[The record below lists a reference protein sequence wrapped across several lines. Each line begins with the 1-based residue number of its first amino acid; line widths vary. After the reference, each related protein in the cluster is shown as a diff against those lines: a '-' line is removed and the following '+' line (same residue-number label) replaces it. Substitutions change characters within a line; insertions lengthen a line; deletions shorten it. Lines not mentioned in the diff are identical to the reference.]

1 MGDDPD
7 KIRRIAE
14 ALAPAYS
21 EAHGKEFT
29 APDDLVPSREAGID
43 FIFRAKDGTV
53 AQFQH
58 TQPSGD
64 VEAERV
70 RPARA
75 SKVIAALKTAM
86 NERKVFG
93 VFVSVNFHRLPSNQ
107 KEVDLL
113 ASDLCSFIVHRVR
126 RRFLSYFTYDEHDH
140 QPGLFEHLKESV
152 SRLDIFPSRDN
163 TRAVLGWSS
172 DPLGAGSNAAMSD
185 DLKFKE
191 AANRKSAKYGSVGDV
206 VLVIEF
212 DPYPV
217 DDFYIRI
224 IRNENKDTT
233 YPFREI
239 WAVNNPLG
247 DGKSWKVWPWAGD
260 DKEEGTGGDH
270 AAET

>member
-7 KIRRIAE
+7 KIRKIAE
-14 ALAPAYS
+14 TLAPAYS
-21 EAHGKEFT
+21 EAHGKAFT
-29 APDDLVPSREAGID
+29 VPEDFVPSREHGVD
-43 FIFRAKDGTV
+43 FILRSADGMV

-64 VEAERV
+64 VAAERV
-70 RPARA
+70 RPAKA
-75 SKVIAALKTAM
+75 YKVIAALKKAM
-86 NERKVFG
+86 NERRVFG
-93 VFVSVNFHRLPSNQ
+93 VFVSVNFHALPSNQ
-107 KEVDLL
+107 KDVDLL

-140 QPGLFEHLKESV
+140 QPGLFDHLKEWV

-163 TRAVLGWSS
+163 VRAVLGWSS
-172 DPLGAGSNAAMSD
+172 DPLGAGSNAAMPD
-185 DLKFKE
+185 DVKFKE

-217 DDFYIRI
+217 DDVYIRI
-224 IRNENKDTT
+224 IRDDNKNII

-247 DGKSWKVWPWAGD
+247 DGKCWKVWPWKGD
-260 DKEEGTGGDH
+260 DKEEGKQ
-270 AAET
+270 